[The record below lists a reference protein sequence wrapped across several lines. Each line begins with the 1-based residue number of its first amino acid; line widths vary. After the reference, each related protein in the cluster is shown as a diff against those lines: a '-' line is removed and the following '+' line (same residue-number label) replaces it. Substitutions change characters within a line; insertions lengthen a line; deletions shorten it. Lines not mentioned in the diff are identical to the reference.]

1 MNLRTRSA
9 FALASALTL
18 AAPAL
23 ADQSYDE
30 EAVNLVIT
38 RASRQ
43 AQENCAKTRNA
54 EGRLAGPWGTATVT
68 IVLNHSSGRVKDVL
82 VDDAF
87 DDTPT
92 GRCIEGAYKLLI
104 VPPWSG
110 KDRAVERLVTL
121 EKPAEAEEE
130 ERAAQKK
137 ASAKGKKK

>member
-1 MNLRTRSA
+1 MTLRACSA
-9 FALASALTL
+9 LAFASLFALAV
-18 AAPAL
+18 PAL
-23 ADQSYDE
+23 ADQTYDE

-38 RASRQ
+38 RATRQ

-68 IVLNHSSGRVKDVL
+68 LVLNHASGRIKDVF

-110 KDRAVERLVTL
+110 KDRTVERLVVL

-137 ASAKGKKK
+137 AAAKGKKK

>member
-1 MNLRTRSA
+1 M
-9 FALASALTL
+9 
-18 AAPAL
+18 
-23 ADQSYDE
+23 ADTSYDE

-38 RASRQ
+38 RATRQ
-43 AQENCAKTRNA
+43 AQDNCAKTRNA

-68 IVLNHSSGRVKDVL
+68 IVLNHASGRVKDVL

-110 KDRAVERLVTL
+110 KDRAVERLVSL

-137 ASAKGKKK
+137 SASKGKKK